1 MEHKMEQAGREDPR
15 AWNDNRKRGPVVP
28 AKAIIVTKAASVREK
43 LREARL
49 SKKAVLGLMV
59 AAVVLTMII
68 GFKWGGWLTG
78 GAAQQRVDTG
88 ARDAVVLRLVPICVA
103 QFNLDPQKAPKLAEL
118 KAITSSW
125 SRPDYVKKQG
135 WATMPGEK
143 EPDSNVAAA
152 CAKLLMDS

>member
-1 MEHKMEQAGREDPR
+1 MEHTTGQAGREDPR
-15 AWNDNRKRGPVVP
+15 AWNDNRKRKPVAP
-28 AKAIIVTKAASVREK
+28 AKALIVTKAAKFREK
-43 LREARL
+43 LRETRP

-59 AAVVLTMII
+59 AAVVLTMIV

-78 GAAQQRVDTG
+78 AAAQQRVDTG

-118 KAITSSW
+118 KGITGSW
-125 SRPDYVKKQG
+125 ARPDYVKKQG

-152 CAKLLMDS
+152 CARLLIGS